1 MKMLGVKNRCRLYE
15 IPNNIKYIAANP
27 RMSKYI
33 EYSANIYEIYLK
45 YFSKDDIYVYSIDEA
60 FCDCTHYLKMYNLT
74 ALELAKKIM
83 KDILDKLGITATC
96 GIGTNMYLAKVAL
109 DIMSKHSA
117 ANIGILDEEKY
128 KLLLWHHRPLTDF
141 WQIGKGIEKRL
152 NKHRIFDMEDVT
164 KVNPKILYKEFGINA
179 EILIDHAFGRESC
192 TIKDIKEYSPKS
204 NSISTSQVLF
214 FFFSFEKA
222 KTILKEMVELK
233 SLELVEKD
241 LTTDTIY
248 LYIGY
253 SKDMIEESK
262 ARCKLYL
269 RTNTYTD
276 LMDSFMRLYNRIVS
290 RDAMIR
296 RIGISF
302 LNVDKKQ
309 YEQIDMFT
317 DTSKKLKEEKL
328 EKVVNSI
335 KNSVGKNSVLRAI
348 NLTKESTMIARNNMI
363 GGHRC

>member
-222 KTILKEMVELK
+222 KTILK
-233 SLELVEKD
+233 
-241 LTTDTIY
+241 
-248 LYIGY
+248 
-253 SKDMIEESK
+253 
-262 ARCKLYL
+262 
-269 RTNTYTD
+269 
-276 LMDSFMRLYNRIVS
+276 
-290 RDAMIR
+290 
-296 RIGISF
+296 
-302 LNVDKKQ
+302 
-309 YEQIDMFT
+309 
-317 DTSKKLKEEKL
+317 
-328 EKVVNSI
+328 
-335 KNSVGKNSVLRAI
+335 
-348 NLTKESTMIARNNMI
+348 
-363 GGHRC
+363 